1 MMNRKSTF
9 YCENELVIL
18 LKANDKTAFEYLYDN
33 YAAGLYGIILR
44 IVKDDDKA
52 DDVMQDSFI
61 KIWKNIASYDASKG
75 TLFTWLLNVA
85 RHTAI
90 DRSRTDAKFE
100 NNIDWNLVT
109 ENNLM
114 PRLIVDSDAS
124 AFDLKEIVDKLMPEK
139 RQLIELLYFEGYTHE
154 EASEYLRLP
163 LGTVKSR
170 VRKALLELRQVFDIP
185 AVSVQAA

>member
-1 MMNRKSTF
+1 MSRKSIF

-18 LKANDKTAFEYLYDN
+18 LKANDRAAFEYLYDN
-33 YAAGLYGIILR
+33 YAAGLYGIIRR
-44 IVKDDDKA
+44 IVRDDNKA

-61 KIWKNIASYDASKG
+61 KIWKNIASYDADKG

-100 NNIDWNLVT
+100 NNTNWDLVA
-109 ENNLM
+109 EKDLM
-114 PRLIVDSDAS
+114 PSSAIHYDAS
-124 AFDLKEIVDKLMPEK
+124 ALDLKEIVNKLRPEK
-139 RQLIELLYFEGYTHE
+139 RQLIQMLYFEGYTHE
-154 EASEYLRLP
+154 EASEYLCLP

-170 VRKALLELRQVFDIP
+170 VRKALSELRQVFDIP
-185 AVSVQAA
+185 IASAQVA